1 MIPELDEEGELPAG
15 IYDVTLDEVRARFAR
30 FTTSDRRVML
40 FGALERFV
48 TAVQQAGVVARIYL
62 AGSYITAK
70 AEPEDIDLLVIYSA
84 IVEGA
89 ELDPQQYTV
98 VHRTGARRVFGYKLD
113 VYPVLEGSPAEQE
126 LLTFFQVNRRGKPV
140 GILEVSLYGD

>member
-1 MIPELDEEGELPAG
+1 MIPEFDEEGELPAG
-15 IYDVTLDEVRARFAR
+15 IYGVTMDEVRARFAQ
-30 FTTSDRRVML
+30 FTISNRRIVL
-40 FGALERFV
+40 CEALERFV
-48 TAVQQAGVVARIYL
+48 TTARQTNVVTQIYL
-62 AGSYITAK
+62 VGGYVTAK
-70 AEPEDIDLLVIYSA
+70 TEPEDIDLLVVYSA
-84 IVEGA
+84 IVEGV

-126 LLTFFQVNRRGKPV
+126 LLRVFQLNRRGKPI